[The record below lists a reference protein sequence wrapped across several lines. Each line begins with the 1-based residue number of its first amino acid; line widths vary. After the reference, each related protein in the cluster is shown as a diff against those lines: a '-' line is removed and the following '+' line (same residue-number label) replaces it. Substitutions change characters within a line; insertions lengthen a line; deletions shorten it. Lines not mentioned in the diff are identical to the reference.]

1 MGKLPV
7 VIDLET
13 KYTFRDYKDHRK
25 LGVSVVGIYDYATDN
40 GSTFMEDELHKLF
53 SMLEGASRIVG
64 FNIDNF
70 DLPVLQAY
78 YPGKLSQFKTF
89 DILDDIREKIQK
101 RVPLN
106 ELVFAT
112 LGKKKSGHGLMAIDY
127 YKEKKF
133 EKLKSYCLD
142 DVMLTKELFD
152 YGISHGEVFYREN
165 IQKTSIPVN
174 WKKYMEDGGDSN
186 TALTL
191 PF

>member
-13 KYTFRDYKDHRK
+13 KYTFRDYKDHKK
-25 LGVSVVGIYDYATDN
+25 LGVSVVGVYDYTTGN

-53 SMLEGASRIVG
+53 SMLERASYIIG

-101 RVPLN
+101 R
-106 ELVFAT
+106 
-112 LGKKKSGHGLMAIDY
+112 
-127 YKEKKF
+127 
-133 EKLKSYCLD
+133 
-142 DVMLTKELFD
+142 
-152 YGISHGEVFYREN
+152 
-165 IQKTSIPVN
+165 IP
-174 WKKYMEDGGDSN
+174 
-186 TALTL
+186 
-191 PF
+191 